1 MGISVGK
8 AIRHINKEGIT
19 SNFFLLG
26 NDSFLQHFLVEKIK
40 LKFDQNSKINYLNL
54 NEDSDMMLL
63 INELQTV
70 SMFSSKNIFV
80 IKNFNRLTKKIKSFL
95 EKYVQS
101 PDMENLLIFVLDDY
115 RINNKFL
122 KIISDNSFLVDI
134 QTPFYN
140 KKIKEWVNYYL
151 KTNEYKIED
160 QMINFFIDNYNDDIS
175 NIINEIEKVYLFNN
189 KEYLSF
195 DDYDIHYNN
204 RHIKIWN
211 LMDTIGQKKINESI
225 KIYRNLLLNGVSL
238 IPIINN
244 LANFYIELYSS
255 KENRYNGLNKII
267 NSRMSSYKKKY
278 NKDEVLNIILVLRNL
293 DIILKSTSID
303 EETLFAPVI
312 CKICKGLYV

>member
-1 MGISVGK
+1 
-8 AIRHINKEGIT
+8 
-19 SNFFLLG
+19 
-26 NDSFLQHFLVEKIK
+26 
-40 LKFDQNSKINYLNL
+40 
-54 NEDSDMMLL
+54 
-63 INELQTV
+63 
-70 SMFSSKNIFV
+70 
-80 IKNFNRLTKKIKSFL
+80 
-95 EKYVQS
+95 
-101 PDMENLLIFVLDDY
+101 
-115 RINNKFL
+115 
-122 KIISDNSFLVDI
+122 
-134 QTPFYN
+134 
-140 KKIKEWVNYYL
+140 
-151 KTNEYKIED
+151 
-160 QMINFFIDNYNDDIS
+160 MINFFIDNYNDDIS

-255 KENRYNGLNKII
+255 KENQYNGLNKII
-267 NSRMSSYKKKY
+267 NSRLSSYKKKY

-303 EETLFAPVI
+303 EETLFTPVI